1 MLGICYRKSL
11 RVDEWKSKDSML
23 DNQRYSDV
31 LKSYEFEIEKSNER
45 RINWGEVSKLRLNN
59 VVESYTEFFNYED

>member
-59 VVESYTEFFNYED
+59 VVESYTEFVNYED